1 MSVIASPPLK
11 NSPNGL
17 LRSSIVVSLMTLLS
31 RVLGMIR
38 DIVVARYFGSNSA
51 ADAFFVAFRIP
62 NFLRRLFAEGAFAQA
77 FVPILSEYR
86 TKRTLADVKLLVDR
100 TIGALGLVLSS
111 ITVFGVIF
119 APYIM
124 MVFAP
129 GFYNEPY
136 KMELAGK
143 LLRITF
149 PYLMLISLTAF
160 CSGILNS
167 YSKFA
172 VPAVTPIFLN
182 ISMIATTIFLSPYF
196 SQPVMALAW
205 GVFIA
210 GVAQFLFQLPFLA
223 KMHLLPQPK
232 LHKDEGVK
240 RILLLMLPALL
251 SVSVSQI
258 NLLVDTILASFLKE
272 GSVSWL
278 YYADRLSELP
288 LGAFGIAIGTVI
300 LPSLS
305 RQHAKDSPQEFSATI
320 DWAIKMVLLVGV
332 PAAIALGLLAE
343 PLIATLYNYG
353 KMTTFAV
360 EQSANALQAYSL
372 GVLTFMLIKVLAP
385 GYFARQDL
393 KTPVKIA
400 IICMLANIIFN
411 LILIWPL
418 QHVGLA
424 LATALSSVLNTI
436 LLGGGLY
443 RAGVYK
449 PGDGWLLFIA
459 RLLAACIIM
468 SMLLLWMNAPSS
480 EWFAWSWKQRVIQM
494 SILVLAG
501 IVVFFVT
508 LGLLGMRP
516 KHFKHIMNDG

>member
-1 MSVIASPPLK
+1 MTDAVEQPERKAQG
-11 NSPNGL
+11 GL

-31 RVLGMIR
+31 RVLGMVR

-77 FVPILSEYR
+77 FVPVLSEYR
-86 TKRTLADVKLLVDR
+86 TKRSLEEVKLLVDR
-100 TIGALGLVLSS
+100 TIGTLGFVLSG

-124 MVFAP
+124 MIFAP
-129 GFYNEPY
+129 GFYNDPY
-136 KMELAGK
+136 KMELAGQ

-160 CSGILNS
+160 CSGVLNT

-172 VPAVTPIFLN
+172 APAITPIFLN
-182 ISMIATTIFLSPYF
+182 ISMIAATILLSPYF
-196 SQPVMALAW
+196 EEPVMALAW

-223 KMHLLPQPK
+223 KMKLLPRPR

-258 NLLVDTILASFLKE
+258 NLLLDTILASFLKE

-288 LGAFGIAIGTVI
+288 LGAFAIAIGTVI

-305 RQHAKDSPQEFSATI
+305 RQHAGDNPQAFSATI
-320 DWAIKMVLLVGV
+320 DWAVRMVLLVGV
-332 PAAIALGLLAE
+332 PAALALGLLAE

-353 KMTTFAV
+353 KMTTYAV
-360 EQSANALQAYSL
+360 EQSADALQAYSL

-393 KTPVKIA
+393 RTPVKIA
-400 IICMLANIIFN
+400 IICMIANMGFN
-411 LILIWPL
+411 LIFIWPL

-424 LATALSSVLNTI
+424 LSTALASVLNTA

-443 RAGVYK
+443 KSGVYK
-449 PGDGWLLFIA
+449 PSAGWPLFLV
-459 RLLAACIIM
+459 RLIAACVAMAI
-468 SMLLLWMNAPSS
+468 LLLWLNAPSS
-480 EWFAWSWKQRVIQM
+480 EWFAWSWKKRVIEM

-501 IVVFFVT
+501 VAIFFVS
-508 LGLLGMRP
+508 LGLFGMRP
-516 KHFKHIMNDG
+516 KHFKQIITDE

>member
-1 MSVIASPPLK
+1 MTTAEESKKVKTS
-11 NSPNGL
+11 GL
-17 LRSSIVVSLMTLLS
+17 LKSSIVVSLMTLLS
-31 RVLGMIR
+31 RILGMIR

-77 FVPILSEYR
+77 FVPVLSEYR
-86 TKRTLADVKLLVDR
+86 TKRSLEEVKLLVDR
-100 TIGALGLVLSS
+100 TMGALGLVLSG
-111 ITVFGVIF
+111 ITAFGVVF

-129 GFYNEPY
+129 GFYNDTY
-136 KMELAGK
+136 KMELAGE

-167 YSKFA
+167 YGKFA
-172 VPAVTPIFLN
+172 VPAITPVFLN
-182 ISMIATTIFLSPYF
+182 ISMIAATIFMTPYF
-196 SQPVMALAW
+196 KEPVVALAW

-210 GVAQFLFQLPFLA
+210 GVAQFLFQLPFLV
-223 KMHLLPQPK
+223 KIKLLPRPRLK
-232 LHKDEGVK
+232 KDEGVK

-258 NLLVDTILASFLKE
+258 NLLLDTILASFLRE

-305 RQHAKDSPQEFSATI
+305 RQHAGDDPKAFSATL
-320 DWAIKMVLLVGV
+320 DWAIRMVLLVGV
-332 PAAIALGLLAE
+332 PAALALGLLAE

-353 KMTTFAV
+353 KMTTYAV
-360 EQSANALQAYSL
+360 EQSAMALQAYSL

-400 IICMLANIIFN
+400 IVCMIANMGLN
-411 LILIWPL
+411 LVLIWPL

-424 LATALSSVLNTI
+424 LATSLSSVLNTI
-436 LLGGGLY
+436 LLLWGL
-443 RAGVYK
+443 RKAGVYVPK
-449 PGDGWLLFIA
+449 VGWYLFII
-459 RLLAACIIM
+459 RLLGACAVMAAFIYWL
-468 SMLLLWMNAPSS
+468 SAPSA
-480 EWFAWSWKQRVIQM
+480 EWFVWGWKKRVLEM
-494 SILVLAG
+494 SILVVAG
-501 IVVFFVT
+501 IVVFFVA
-508 LGLLGMRP
+508 LGVFGMRP
-516 KHFKHIMNDG
+516 RHFKH

>member
-1 MSVIASPPLK
+1 MSETVEQPKK
-11 NSPNGL
+11 NSEDGL

-31 RVLGMIR
+31 RVLGMVR

-77 FVPILSEYR
+77 FVPVLSEYR
-86 TKRTLADVKLLVDR
+86 TKRTIAEVKLLVDR
-100 TIGALGLVLSS
+100 TIGALGLVLSG

-129 GFYNEPY
+129 GFYNDPY
-136 KMELAGK
+136 KMELAGR

-182 ISMIATTIFLSPYF
+182 ISMIAATIFMSPF
-196 SQPVMALAW
+196 FTVPVMALAW

-223 KMHLLPQPK
+223 KMRLLPRPR

-258 NLLVDTILASFLKE
+258 NLLFDTILASFLKE

-305 RQHAKDSPQEFSATI
+305 RQHAGERPQAFSATI

-332 PAAIALGLLAE
+332 PAAIALGVLAE

-353 KMTTFAV
+353 KMTTYAV
-360 EQSANALQAYSL
+360 EQSAKALQAYSL

-400 IICMLANIIFN
+400 IICMIANMGFN
-411 LILIWPL
+411 LVLIWPL

-424 LATALSSVLNTI
+424 LAASLSSVLNTV
-436 LLGGGLY
+436 LLGWGLY
-443 RAGVYK
+443 KAGVYK
-449 PGDGWLLFIA
+449 PGAGWFVFIA
-459 RLLAACIIM
+459 RLVAACIVM
-468 SMLLLWMNAPSS
+468 SILLLWLNAPSV
-480 EWFAWSWKQRVIQM
+480 EWFAWSWKKRVVEM
-494 SILVLAG
+494 SILVIAG
-501 IVVFFVT
+501 VIVFFGA
-508 LGLLGMRP
+508 LGLFGMRP
-516 KHFKHIMNDG
+516 RHFRQMITNE

>member
-1 MSVIASPPLK
+1 MTDDVKQSKKAQG
-11 NSPNGL
+11 GL

-31 RVLGMIR
+31 RILGMVR

-77 FVPILSEYR
+77 FVPVLSEYR
-86 TKRTLADVKLLVDR
+86 TKRSLEQVKLLVDR
-100 TIGALGLVLSS
+100 TIGTLGLVLSG

-129 GFYNEPY
+129 GFYNDPY
-136 KMELAGK
+136 KMELAGQ

-160 CSGILNS
+160 CSGVLNS

-172 VPAVTPIFLN
+172 VPAITPVFLN
-182 ISMIATTIFLSPYF
+182 ISMITATVLLSPYF
-196 SQPVMALAW
+196 QEPVMALAW

-223 KMHLLPQPK
+223 KMKLLPRPRLQ
-232 LHKDEGVK
+232 KDEGVK

-258 NLLVDTILASFLKE
+258 NLLLDTILASFLKE

-305 RQHAKDSPQEFSATI
+305 RQHAGDNPRAFSDTI
-320 DWAIKMVLLVGV
+320 DWAVRMVLLVGV
-332 PAAIALGLLAE
+332 PAALALGLLAE
-343 PLIATLYNYG
+343 PLIVTLYNYG
-353 KMTTFAV
+353 KMTTYAV

-393 KTPVKIA
+393 RTPVKIA
-400 IICMLANIIFN
+400 IICMIANMAFN
-411 LILIWPL
+411 LVLIWPL

-424 LATALSSVLNTI
+424 LATALSSVLNTV
-436 LLGGGLY
+436 LLGWGLY
-443 RAGVYK
+443 KAGVYK
-449 PGDGWLLFIA
+449 PSAGWPLFLV
-459 RLLAACIIM
+459 RLVAACVVMAI
-468 SMLLLWMNAPSS
+468 LLLWLNAPSS
-480 EWFAWSWKQRVIQM
+480 DWFAWSWKKRVVEM

-501 IVVFFVT
+501 IAVFFLS

-516 KHFKHIMNDG
+516 KHFKQTSAVE

>member
-1 MSVIASPPLK
+1 MSSTEKPK
-11 NSPNGL
+11 KTKNGL
-17 LRSSIVVSLMTLLS
+17 LRSSMIVSLMTLMS
-31 RVLGMIR
+31 RVLGMVR

-77 FVPILSEYR
+77 FVPVLSEYR
-86 TKRTLADVKLLVDR
+86 AKRSLEEVKLLVDR
-100 TIGALGLVLSS
+100 TMGYLGVVLSG
-111 ITVFGVIF
+111 ITVFGVLF

-129 GFYNEPY
+129 GFYNNPY
-136 KMELAGK
+136 KMELAGQ

-167 YSKFA
+167 YGKFA
-172 VPAVTPIFLN
+172 VPAITPIFLN
-182 ISMIATTIFLSPYF
+182 VCMILATFLLSPYF
-196 SQPVMALAW
+196 YQPVMALAW

-210 GVAQFLFQLPFLA
+210 GVAQFLFQLPFLI
-223 KMHLLPQPK
+223 KIKLLPCPK
-232 LHKDEGVK
+232 LHKDQGVK
-240 RILLLMLPALL
+240 RIMLLMLPALL

-258 NLLVDTILASFLKE
+258 NLLLDTILASFLRE

-300 LPSLS
+300 LPNLS
-305 RQHAKDSPQEFSATI
+305 RQHAGEDPKAFSATL
-320 DWAIKMVLLVGV
+320 DWAIRMVLLVGV
-332 PAAIALGLLAE
+332 PAALALGLLAE

-353 KMTTFAV
+353 KMTIFAV
-360 EQSANALQAYSL
+360 EQSAKALQAYSL

-400 IICMLANIIFN
+400 IVCMIANMGLN
-411 LILIWPL
+411 LIFIWPL

-424 LATALSSVLNTI
+424 LATSLSSVLNTI
-436 LLGGGLY
+436 LLFWGLY
-443 RAGVYK
+443 KTGVYK
-449 PGDGWLLFIA
+449 PSLGWGLFII
-459 RLLAACIIM
+459 RLIVACIVM
-468 SMLLLWMNAPSS
+468 SGFILWLNAPSS
-480 EWFAWSWKQRVIQM
+480 DWLVWGWKKRVIEM
-494 SILVLAG
+494 SVLVIAG
-501 IVVFFVT
+501 ILVFFVS
-508 LGLLGMRP
+508 LVVLGMRP
-516 KHFKHIMNDG
+516 KHFKQEIY

>member
-1 MSVIASPPLK
+1 MTEIVEPRK
-11 NSPNGL
+11 EKGNGL
-17 LRSSIVVSLMTLLS
+17 LRSSMVVSLMTLIS
-31 RVLGMIR
+31 RVLGMVR
-38 DIVVARYFGSNSA
+38 DVVIARYFGSNSA

-77 FVPILSEYR
+77 FVPVLSEYR
-86 TKRTLADVKLLVDR
+86 TKYTLQEVKLLVDR
-100 TIGALGLVLSS
+100 TMGTLGVVLTG
-111 ITVFGVIF
+111 ITIFGVIF

-129 GFYNEPY
+129 GFHNDPY
-136 KMELAGK
+136 KMELAGQ

-167 YSKFA
+167 YGKFA
-172 VPAVTPIFLN
+172 VPAVTPVLLN
-182 ISMIATTIFLSPYF
+182 ISMIAATIFMSPYF
-196 SQPVMALAW
+196 KEPVMALAW

-210 GVAQFLFQLPFLA
+210 GVAQFLFQLPFLV
-223 KMHLLPQPK
+223 KIKLLPRPRLK
-232 LHKDEGVK
+232 KDDGVK
-240 RILLLMLPALL
+240 KILLLMLPALL

-258 NLLVDTILASFLKE
+258 NLLLDTILASFLKP

-305 RQHAKDSPQEFSATI
+305 RQHAGQDPKAFSATL
-320 DWAIKMVLLVGV
+320 DWAMRMVLLVGV
-332 PAAIALGLLAE
+332 PAALALALLSE

-353 KMTTFAV
+353 KMTSYAV
-360 EQSANALQAYSL
+360 EQSARALEAYSV

-400 IICMLANIIFN
+400 VVCMIANMGFN
-411 LILIWPL
+411 LIFIWPL
-418 QHVGLA
+418 EHVGLA
-424 LATALSSVLNTI
+424 LATSLSSVLNTV
-436 LLGGGLY
+436 LLLWGLR
-443 RAGVYK
+443 RAGVYQ
-449 PGDGWLLFIA
+449 PQSGWWLFIL
-459 RLLAACIIM
+459 RLLGACAVMAALI
-468 SMLLLWMNAPSS
+468 LWINAPSAD
-480 EWFAWSWKQRVIQM
+480 WFVWGWQKRVLEM
-494 SILVLAG
+494 SILVISG
-501 IVVFFVT
+501 IVVFFAT
-508 LGLLGMRP
+508 LAILGMRP
-516 KHFKHIMNDG
+516 KHFKQMA